1 MKNGFCA
8 KKCPQYGIAFPLVG
22 TWGGEGVGGFR
33 SRNRRAP
40 GAVSATKFGLLGSS
54 YPQHSSSGKP
64 LRGGNDLREGEDGG
78 GGGGKRLTGG
88 EVVNVEMQS
97 DSLEGGRRRN
107 EDEAR

>member
-1 MKNGFCA
+1 
-8 KKCPQYGIAFPLVG
+8 
-22 TWGGEGVGGFR
+22 
-33 SRNRRAP
+33 
-40 GAVSATKFGLLGSS
+40 VSATKFGLLGSS